1 MIDVPQIPF
10 ISREVFIENSCAG
23 EGRAV
28 INNITA
34 RNEIYAFSNQS
45 ADIGY
50 AAATD
55 QSWWRFTTP
64 VKSMSRSVRRFAMR
78 T

>member
-1 MIDVPQIPF
+1 M
-10 ISREVFIENSCAG
+10 
-23 EGRAV
+23 

-50 AAATD
+50 AAANGPELVALYNAGKTD
-55 QSWWRFTTP
+55 VEIGKAFCDANVTSITGQNCNDYYGQVYDNLTAP
-64 VKSMSRSVRRFAMR
+64 
-78 T
+78 